1 MKKISV
7 CKARCDIHNLFG
19 LSGLLQTVKAI
30 CSCKNSAT
38 LPVAPA
44 LKTWP
49 NFQSKTQQD
58 LARLDIS
65 RLKRNLSGIAWR
77 LLSLSRTCHKGFD
90 PMARFSCLDVAWCCM
105 TSLSPHRA
113 FLRLWTAE
121 IEQLGWTHLNANEL
135 RFLDG
140 GNAAWELKN
149 WTTWQA
155 PLWSDFFLGKVN
167 LARTIFEQA
176 SNNRSTC
183 INFPPGCFFTKRFF
197 SFSSAVIEVRVSWL
211 RSG

>member
-113 FLRLWTAE
+113 FLRLDRRNWTAWVNPLKCQWAE
-121 IEQLGWTHLNANEL
+121 IPRWRKRSMGTQKLDHLT
-135 RFLDG
+135 G
-140 GNAAWELKN
+140 
-149 WTTWQA
+149 
-155 PLWSDFFLGKVN
+155 
-167 LARTIFEQA
+167 A
-176 SNNRSTC
+176 SVVRL
-183 INFPPGCFFTKRFF
+183 FPR
-197 SFSSAVIEVRVSWL
+197 
-211 RSG
+211 